1 MLCVTVNTLLC
12 RFALVSCLGVGL
24 LVHFQCEMVGSGLN
38 YGMCS
43 SNQFKICIKTFNF
56 NASDSCL
63 NVRLLV
69 HFLLLTACVYFKL
82 FSFQGSLCLGFHRWL
97 EYLPYVASE
106 FNL

>member
-1 MLCVTVNTLLC
+1 MIYLLCVTVNTLLC

-69 HFLLLTACVYFKL
+69 HFLCEMIGSWLNYVVCGGNQFKICIETFDKYFPV
-82 FSFQGSLCLGFHRWL
+82 S
-97 EYLPYVASE
+97 
-106 FNL
+106 